1 MQRPARGDT
10 VSPATVGFQRY
21 FELAGQPAA
30 IASLDDGRW
39 LQGNAV
45 LAAVLG
51 PAPGGVG
58 GRSPVD
64 HTVAADRPSVVAAL
78 QALQTGALA
87 EVELVLGH
95 LGPAGEVRRVR
106 WTVVADHQQ
115 RLAYWYGAEPVAPAT
130 PESARHFREI
140 ALELQQ
146 SLLPRALPH
155 LTTVQLAARYQP
167 ATSGLAVG
175 GDWYDAIELD
185 GGRVLVMVGD
195 VVGHGVRS
203 AAAMG
208 RLSAAAH
215 ALAPTYDDPALL
227 LSQLDRLARD
237 DRAAYLT
244 TAVAMVIDPAEE
256 LLHYS
261 LAGHPPPLIRYR
273 VDGTVNALDAA
284 VGPPLGSTSAA
295 RPVAAVRTRGAH
307 RLVLYTDGLVE
318 RRGVLIDDR
327 IAALARVLERAAP
340 DAEACCD
347 LIVGSMLDEGQR
359 DDVAVLCAYVD
370 PAT

>member
-1 MQRPARGDT
+1 M
-10 VSPATVGFQRY
+10 GFERY
-21 FELAGQPAA
+21 FELAAHPAA

-39 LQGNAV
+39 LRGNAV

-51 PAPGGVG
+51 PGPDGLA

-64 HTVAADRPSVVAAL
+64 HTVAADRPAVVAAL

-87 EVELVLGH
+87 EVELALGH
-95 LGPAGEVRRVR
+95 PGAAGEVQRVR

-115 RLAYWYGAEPVAPAT
+115 RLAYWYGAEPVP
-130 PESARHFREI
+130 PESVGHFRQI

-155 LTTVQLAARYQP
+155 LATVELAARYQP
-167 ATSGLAVG
+167 ATEGLAVG

-215 ALAPTYDDPALL
+215 ALAPTYDDPGLL
-227 LSQLDRLARD
+227 LSQLDRLAGD

-256 LLHYS
+256 LLQYS

-273 VDGTVNALDAA
+273 VDGTVNTLDAA
-284 VGPPLGSTSAA
+284 VGPPLGSASGA

-370 PAT
+370 PAA